1 MAAIA
6 SISRATRIAGVVAG
20 VLLSIPPAIAGNDF
34 RELVIGLDHA
44 VDAAPLAIRLA
55 DGAGLVAV
63 GQRGDGWRFSVV
75 SLPSGDIVLSGA
87 VPDTVFF
94 YTAGDLLGDG
104 SDELCFLGR
113 RGISALDPATG
124 QLSDVL
130 SFDSIYHGRL
140 TQGPGKSD
148 FVRDIDGDGADDILV
163 PQFDGWLLA
172 RRIGDDFERFLLEI
186 PPRVDVDETRVSY
199 QPREPRTGDVDGDG
213 RNDVVFLLDT
223 QFVSFVQHPP
233 GRFPTPGRR
242 DRIDAPLA
250 TEKQLAQ
257 WERDDGQVD
266 QSDLEIEEV
275 ELVRDFDGDGILDL
289 LTDKS
294 IAEGVFDRR
303 SEYHLYLGRRE
314 RDSLRYSSSADG
326 RIVSKGVQFDPLVV
340 DVDGD
345 GRLDIATPSTR
356 LGLGRVVS
364 ALFSGRIS
372 VDLDI
377 YRLRD
382 GGSFADQPDYRTR
395 FKVEFDLETG
405 LMSYPAVA
413 VADFDGDGP
422 AELLVQQKP
431 DELTIFPGVAGAAI
445 FGDDERVISLPLP
458 RNGQMVEARDLDGD
472 GRSDLMVRYGPADG
486 ERAGEL
492 RVLLSVPT
500 P

>member
-1 MAAIA
+1 
-6 SISRATRIAGVVAG
+6 
-20 VLLSIPPAIAGNDF
+20 
-34 RELVIGLDHA
+34 
-44 VDAAPLAIRLA
+44 
-55 DGAGLVAV
+55 
-63 GQRGDGWRFSVV
+63 
-75 SLPSGDIVLSGA
+75 
-87 VPDTVFF
+87 
-94 YTAGDLLGDG
+94 
-104 SDELCFLGR
+104 
-113 RGISALDPATG
+113 
-124 QLSDVL
+124 
-130 SFDSIYHGRL
+130 
-140 TQGPGKSD
+140 
-148 FVRDIDGDGADDILV
+148 
-163 PQFDGWLLA
+163 
-172 RRIGDDFERFLLEI
+172 
-186 PPRVDVDETRVSY
+186 
-199 QPREPRTGDVDGDG
+199 
-213 RNDVVFLLDT
+213 
-223 QFVSFVQHPP
+223 
-233 GRFPTPGRR
+233 
-242 DRIDAPLA
+242 
-250 TEKQLAQ
+250 
-257 WERDDGQVD
+257 
-266 QSDLEIEEV
+266 
-275 ELVRDFDGDGILDL
+275 
-289 LTDKS
+289 
-294 IAEGVFDRR
+294 
-303 SEYHLYLGRRE
+303 
-314 RDSLRYSSSADG
+314 
-326 RIVSKGVQFDPLVV
+326 VSKGVQFDPLVV